1 MTMTREKLALEVDV
15 AQWQWLR
22 AHGERGALLV
32 VDRSLDL
39 AEVGERM
46 AEDDTRS
53 IQGWVEGQ
61 LLIRPTEEQVAAWE
75 SQPQKNF
82 AVLIVSPFVL
92 MQESR

>member
-32 VDRSLDL
+32 VDRSLEL
-39 AEVGERM
+39 AEVGARM
-46 AEDDTRS
+46 AEDDSRS
-53 IQGWVEGQ
+53 IQGWVEAQ
-61 LLIRPTEEQVAAWE
+61 LLGRPTEEQVAAWE
-75 SQPQKNF
+75 GQPQKHF

-92 MQESR
+92 MQENH

>member
-1 MTMTREKLALEVDV
+1 MTTTREKLVLEVDV
-15 AQWQWLR
+15 AEWQWLR

-53 IQGWVEGQ
+53 IQGWLEAQ
-61 LLIRPTEEQVAAWE
+61 LLGRPTEEQVAVWE
-75 SQPQKNF
+75 GQPQKNF

-92 MQESR
+92 MQESH